1 MESTEN
7 TNQKEQFNAIEA
19 IERLKDTQEFKT
31 LLDNQNKAYW
41 ESNIGNEVKN
51 IYSSLD
57 GVIKDVLGVDKP
69 NDIKTSDWVKN
80 NLSQLAE
87 TKKELE
93 ALKSKN
99 DSNSELEKLH
109 KQKVDKLNSLLK
121 EKEQQITSITKKGFE
136 SNISNNIDTLLV
148 SKTFNPVYSE
158 NVLKDLV
165 SLNKMRIVKNA
176 KETEKGTIYY
186 DENGQAYLDALANPM
201 TLDKVVDSVFSSL
214 YQSTKQGGNAPSDT
228 PSAVT
233 KGDVIVLD
241 MSKVNNKQQFF
252 TEFNKAMASKGIT
265 RQESKFLEMQR
276 ATMKHYSID
285 KMSLT

>member
-7 TNQKEQFNAIEA
+7 NQEKEQFNAIEA

-69 NDIKTSDWVKN
+69 NDIKTSDWVKT

-109 KQKVDKLNSLLK
+109 SQKVDKLKKQLDEAN
-121 EKEQQITSITKKGFE
+121 QQIASITKKGFE

-201 TLDKVVDSVFSSL
+201 TLDKVVDTVFSSL
-214 YQSTKQGGNAPSDT
+214 YQSTKQGGNAASDT
-228 PSAVT
+228 PQAAI
-233 KGDVIVLD
+233 KGDIVAIDMTSIKSRQDFFKEFQKVIAPKGL
-241 MSKVNNKQQFF
+241 
-252 TEFNKAMASKGIT
+252 ASHENEYLKI
-265 RQESKFLEMQR
+265 QR
-276 ATMKHYSID
+276 ATMEHYKINN
-285 KMSLT
+285 LPLA

>member
-1 MESTEN
+1 MESEN
-7 TNQKEQFNAIEA
+7 KEQEFNVMDAIEKV
-19 IERLKDTQEFKT
+19 KDSQEFKT
-31 LLDNQNKAYW
+31 LIDNQNKAYW

-57 GVIKDVLGVDKP
+57 SAVKDVLGVDKP
-69 NDIKTSDWVKN
+69 NDIKTSDWVKQ

-121 EKEQQITSITKKGFE
+121 EKEQQISNITQKGFE
-136 SNISNNIDTLLV
+136 SNINNNIDTLLV
-148 SKTFNPVYSE
+148 SKTFDAVYSE
-158 NVLKDLV
+158 SVLKDLV

-186 DENGQAYLDALANPM
+186 DENGNAYLDALANPM
-201 TLDKVVDSVFSSL
+201 SLDKVVDTVFGSL
-214 YQSTKQGGNAPSDT
+214 YQTKKEGGNASPNDT
-228 PSAVT
+228 NAAA
-233 KGDVIVLD
+233 KGDAVVID
-241 MSKVNNKQQFF
+241 MTSIKSKQDFF
-252 TEFNKAMASKGIT
+252 KEFQKVIAPKGLASHENEYLKI
-265 RQESKFLEMQR
+265 QR
-276 ATMKHYSID
+276 ATMEYYGINK
-285 KMSLT
+285 LPLA